1 MDNRSPERK
10 LITMASNQL
19 TPPTVSAFRQGRIH
33 IWRLLVMLAVL
44 VGVFAALLLI
54 VASAV

>member
-1 MDNRSPERK
+1 M
-10 LITMASNQL
+10 ITMASNQL
-19 TPPTVSAFRQGRIH
+19 TPSRLASGRVTPLQQGRIH
-33 IWRLLVMLAVL
+33 VGRMLVMLAIL